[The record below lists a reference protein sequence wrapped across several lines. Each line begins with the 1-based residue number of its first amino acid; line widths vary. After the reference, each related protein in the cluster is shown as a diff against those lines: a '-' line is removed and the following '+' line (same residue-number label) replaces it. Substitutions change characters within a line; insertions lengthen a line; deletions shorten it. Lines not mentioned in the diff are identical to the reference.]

1 MAQAYCGSRG
11 NNAIKRPSG
20 VILWLSSIARSI
32 QSVFSAEVTAYNSEN
47 EKKNKLKEV
56 AYLILGLVCPTS
68 QVVRGLV
75 YCISD

>member
-32 QSVFSAEVTAYNSEN
+32 QSVFSAEATAYIQNTRR
-47 EKKNKLKEV
+47 NKLKKV

-68 QVVRGLV
+68 QVLRGLV
-75 YCISD
+75 YCISY